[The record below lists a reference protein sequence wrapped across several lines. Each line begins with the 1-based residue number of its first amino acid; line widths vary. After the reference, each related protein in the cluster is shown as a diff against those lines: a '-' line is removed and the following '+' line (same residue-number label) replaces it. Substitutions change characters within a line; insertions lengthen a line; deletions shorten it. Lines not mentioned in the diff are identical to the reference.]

1 MMRAKSAFRTV
12 SRRNSLPSRI
22 SLLQSCSTASYRGV
36 RNHAGFNDQK
46 GEQVMPGLMSAD
58 DIFSK
63 AEAAAVAATGPDEKA
78 LQIDYPALREKIR
91 AALGDRKVALC
102 HLNKFLPEGYED
114 QGRFNL
120 VLLTAGHVLFDM
132 VIGDS
137 YFRYDVVS
145 VGQLDKVQVIDAML
159 DNKEKRREEPF
170 LSLRLMHGEEAHLL
184 LALDDDE
191 RKSLLAFA
199 GAVTASRNPEQ

>member
-1 MMRAKSAFRTV
+1 
-12 SRRNSLPSRI
+12 
-22 SLLQSCSTASYRGV
+22 
-36 RNHAGFNDQK
+36 
-46 GEQVMPGLMSAD
+46 MPGLLSAD

-63 AEAAAVAATGPDEKA
+63 VEAAAVAATGPDEKA
-78 LQIDYPALREKIR
+78 LQIDYPSLKEKIH

-102 HLNKFLPEGYED
+102 HINKFLPEGYED

-120 VLLTAGHVLFDM
+120 ALLTVGNVVFDI

-145 VGQLDKVQVIDAML
+145 VGQLDKVQLIDAMW
-159 DNKEKRREEPF
+159 DNREKRREEPF

-191 RKSLLAFA
+191 RKSLLTFA
-199 GAVTASRNPEQ
+199 SAVTTARNPER

>member
-1 MMRAKSAFRTV
+1 MA
-12 SRRNSLPSRI
+12 
-22 SLLQSCSTASYRGV
+22 
-36 RNHAGFNDQK
+36 
-46 GEQVMPGLMSAD
+46 GLMSAED
-58 DIFSK
+58 VFEK
-63 AEAAAVAATGPDEKA
+63 VQAAAVAATSPDEKA
-78 LQIDYPALREKIR
+78 LQIDYPSLKTKIQ

-102 HLNKFLPEGYED
+102 HVNRFLPEGYED

-120 VLLTAGHVLFDM
+120 VLLTAGNVAFDI

-145 VGQLDKVQVIDAML
+145 VGQLDKVQVIDAMW

-199 GAVTASRNPEQ
+199 KAVSIARNPER

>member
-1 MMRAKSAFRTV
+1 
-12 SRRNSLPSRI
+12 
-22 SLLQSCSTASYRGV
+22 
-36 RNHAGFNDQK
+36 
-46 GEQVMPGLMSAD
+46 MPGLLSAD
-58 DIFSK
+58 EVFSK

-78 LQIDYPALREKIR
+78 LQIDYSALKTNIR

-102 HLNKFLPEGYED
+102 HVNRFLPEGYED

-120 VLLTAGHVLFDM
+120 VLLTAGQVLFDM

-145 VGQLDKVQVIDAML
+145 VGQLDKVQLIDAMW
-159 DNKEKRREEPF
+159 DNREKRREEPF

-184 LALDDDE
+184 LALDDEE
-191 RKSLLAFA
+191 RASLLQFA
-199 GAVTASRNPEQ
+199 SAVAVARNPER

>member
-1 MMRAKSAFRTV
+1 MR
-12 SRRNSLPSRI
+12 
-22 SLLQSCSTASYRGV
+22 
-36 RNHAGFNDQK
+36 
-46 GEQVMPGLMSAD
+46 GLMSAD
-58 DIFSK
+58 EIFSK

-78 LQIDYPALREKIR
+78 LQIDYPALKEKLR

-102 HLNKFLPEGYED
+102 HVNKFLPEGYED

-120 VLLTAGHVLFDM
+120 VLLTAGNVVFDI

-145 VGQLDKVQVIDAML
+145 VGQLDKVQVIDAVW

-170 LSLRLMHGEEAHLL
+170 LSLRLMHGEETHLL
-184 LALDDDE
+184 LALEDDE

-199 GAVTASRNPEQ
+199 SAVAAARNPEK

>member
-1 MMRAKSAFRTV
+1 MA
-12 SRRNSLPSRI
+12 
-22 SLLQSCSTASYRGV
+22 
-36 RNHAGFNDQK
+36 
-46 GEQVMPGLMSAD
+46 GLMSAD
-58 DIFSK
+58 EVYQR
-63 AEAAAVAATGPDEKA
+63 AEDAAAAATSPDEKA
-78 LQIDYPALREKIR
+78 LQIDYQALKEKFR

-102 HLNKFLPEGYED
+102 HINKFLPEGYED

-120 VLLTAGHVLFDM
+120 VLLTAGNVVFDI

-145 VGQLDKVQVIDAML
+145 VGQLDKVQVIDAMW

-184 LALDDDE
+184 LALDDEE
-191 RKSLLAFA
+191 RASLLKFA
-199 GAVTASRNPEQ
+199 AAVSAARNPEK